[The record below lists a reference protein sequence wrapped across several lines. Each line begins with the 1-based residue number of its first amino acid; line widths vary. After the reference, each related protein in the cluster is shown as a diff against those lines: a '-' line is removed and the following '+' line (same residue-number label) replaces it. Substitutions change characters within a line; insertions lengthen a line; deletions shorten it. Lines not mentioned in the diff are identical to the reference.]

1 MTELAALAKIRQ
13 LERVAA
19 AVRTSVVAG
28 ANAYA
33 NGVAGGKPIVD
44 KHFTAGNQQRYGWA
58 ALSRDYFLRKQ
69 GQIKPKTKG
78 GVFFPGLGKTGSKLD
93 KAAEFRSSTGLLS
106 GIGVGINAPM
116 LVLTG
121 ALRAAVSSVK
131 HPVRASPDG
140 NLVTVKFSGLPEY
153 AQYLHDGTPRMPQ
166 RSPVAP
172 NELDRAEIVAVMRKH
187 VDAALGTGGAVPV
200 SSGPIPGRARIV

>member
-1 MTELAALAKIRQ
+1 MTAETALAKIRQ

-19 AVRTSVVAG
+19 AIRTATVAG

-33 NGVAGGKPIVD
+33 NGVAGEKPIVD

-58 ALSRDYFLRKQ
+58 ALSRDYFLHKQ
-69 GQIKPKTKG
+69 GQIKAKTKG
-78 GVFFPGLGKTGSKLD
+78 GVFYPGKGKTGSKLD
-93 KAAEFRSSTGLLS
+93 KSAEFRSGTGEFS
-106 GIGVGINAPM
+106 GIGVAVNAPM

-121 ALRAAVSSVK
+121 HLRAAVSGNR
-131 HPVRASPDG
+131 HPVRADPSG
-140 NLVTVKFSGLPEY
+140 NLVTVKFTGLPEY
-153 AQYLHDGTPRMPQ
+153 AIYLHDGTDRMPQ

-172 NELDRAEIVAVMRKH
+172 NELDRQEVVAVMRKH

-200 SSGPIPGRARIV
+200 SSGPIPGKARMV